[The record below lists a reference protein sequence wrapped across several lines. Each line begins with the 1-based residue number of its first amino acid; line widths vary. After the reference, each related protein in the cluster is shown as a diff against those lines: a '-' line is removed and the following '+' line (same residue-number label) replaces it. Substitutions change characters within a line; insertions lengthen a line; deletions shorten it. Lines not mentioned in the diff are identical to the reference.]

1 MFSGL
6 PVFHLP
12 MNLPVWMLGLAL
24 IGFSSFA
31 SDLKPEMV
39 QSVPEETD
47 LAVPGLPYAHEKWVE
62 LIDHAKE
69 TIDCE
74 QMYVDGQSGK
84 VLDTIIAALNRA
96 SDRNVKIRF
105 IISKQMANTNVAT
118 LDQIKKIKNLE
129 LQIVDYGAISGGIQ
143 HSKFWVFDQKIIYVG
158 SQNFDWKSL
167 SQILETGVSFEDK
180 TVAAQLKAIF
190 DLDWEMGK
198 TGKLPANLGTAP
210 AAPKNA
216 DVYLVA
222 SPPVTNPKNIP
233 SAFDALKGLLTNAK
247 KSVRVTLLDMS
258 NYLYGS
264 DGQWLELDQLLR
276 DTAKRG
282 VKIQLLMSHWNTEKP
297 EVKTI
302 QGLAT
307 VPNIEVKI
315 ATVPDLKGG
324 HIPFSRVNH
333 SKLMVVDDETLWVG
347 TSNWSQDYFFHTRG
361 IEIIMKR
368 KELASIG
375 NDIFNRLWNAS
386 YTDYVNPTRDYP
398 KPVK

>member
-1 MFSGL
+1 
-6 PVFHLP
+6 
-12 MNLPVWMLGLAL
+12 MNLPLWMLVSAL
-24 IGFSSFA
+24 TGFSSYA
-31 SDLKPEMV
+31 SAVEIKSEIKPQIV
-39 QSVPEETD
+39 QSVPEDTD
-47 LAVPGLPYAHEKWVE
+47 LAVPSLPHASDKWVE
-62 LIDHAKE
+62 LIDQAKE

-74 QMYVDGQSGK
+74 QMYVDGQDGK
-84 VLDTIIAALNRA
+84 VLDNIIAALKRA
-96 SDRNVKIRF
+96 GERNVKIRF
-105 IISKQMANTNVAT
+105 IISKQMSTTNVPT
-118 LDQIKKIKNLE
+118 LEQVKKIKNLD

-143 HSKFWVFDQKIIYVG
+143 HSKFWIFDHKTIYVG

-167 SQILETGVSFEDK
+167 SQILETGVTFEDV
-180 TVAAQLKAIF
+180 TVAAQLKTIF
-190 DLDWEMGK
+190 DLDWEMGR
-198 TGKLPANLGTAP
+198 TGKVPADLGVAP
-210 AAPKNA
+210 ASEKDA
-216 DVYLVA
+216 DVFMVA

-233 SAFDALKGLLTNAK
+233 SAFDALKELLTNAK

-315 ATVPDLKGG
+315 STIPDLKTG
-324 HIPFSRVNH
+324 HVPFSRVNH
-333 SKLMVVDDETLWVG
+333 SKLMVVDDEILWVG

-368 KELASIG
+368 KELAATG
-375 NDIFNRLWNAS
+375 NEIFNRLWNAS
-386 YTDYVNPTRDYP
+386 YTDYVDPTRDYP
-398 KPVK
+398 KPIK